1 MFRSLHEI
9 AWHRSFGVLIE
20 LIDQTGF
27 WQALVRRVGSHLH
40 FNNWVALLFEQGRP
54 WLLAESPA
62 ADGGPDPLFQDYL
75 AGLYR
80 IDPFWQVNS
89 EQPQSGLFQLA
100 DVAPDCFETT
110 EYYQRYFRLNIVAD
124 EVQFN
129 CLLPD
134 NRLVLLS
141 FGSQQKISEAEIGW
155 LSLIKPWVLALLRQR
170 MAYEKIET
178 PAMTDNLQA
187 LRETLTAR
195 ELEIVQLMLSGHSNK
210 VMANR
215 LNIALDTIKTHRRHI
230 YSKLNIKTQAE
241 LLLIFL
247 GAN

>member
-1 MFRSLHEI
+1 MGNDNPALRLITRGETCFAACMKSLGI
-9 AWHRSFGVLIE
+9 GLLAF
-20 LIDQTGF
+20 
-27 WQALVRRVGSHLH
+27 
-40 FNNWVALLFEQGRP
+40 ALLFDQGKP

-62 ADGGPDPLFQDYL
+62 ANGQMDELFQDYL
-75 AGLYR
+75 KGLYR
-80 IDPFWQVNS
+80 IDPFWQVNA

-110 EYYQRYFRLNIVAD
+110 EYYQRYFRLNILAD

-129 CLLPD
+129 CLLAD

-141 FGSQQKISEAEIGW
+141 LGSEKKFSEAEIGW
-155 LSLIKPWVLALLRQR
+155 FSLIKPWVLALLRQR
-170 MAYEKIET
+170 IAYENIESKSL
-178 PAMTDNLQA
+178 PDNLQA
-187 LRETLTAR
+187 LREILTLR

-210 VMANR
+210 GMANR

-230 YSKLNIKTQAE
+230 YSKLNIKTQSE

-247 GAN
+247 GKH

>member
-1 MFRSLHEI
+1 MFRNLHEI

-20 LIDQTGF
+20 RLDQAGF
-27 WQALVRRVGSHLH
+27 WQALVRRVGSGVNV
-40 FNNWVALLFEQGRP
+40 NNWVALVFEQGTP
-54 WLLAESPA
+54 SLLAESPA
-62 ADGGPDPLFQDYL
+62 ADGGSDALFQDYL
-75 AGLYR
+75 KGFYR
-80 IDPFWQVNS
+80 IDPFWQVNG

-100 DVAPDCFETT
+100 DVAPDYFAAT
-110 EYYQRYFRLNIVAD
+110 EYYQRYFKLNIVAD

-129 CLLPD
+129 CLLPN

-141 FGSQQKISEAEIGW
+141 LGSEQKFSEAEIGW
-155 LSLIKPWVLALLRQR
+155 FSLIKPWVLALLRQR

-178 PAMTDNLQA
+178 PAITDNLQA

-195 ELEIVQLMLSGHSNK
+195 ELEIVRLMLSGHSNK
-210 VMANR
+210 GMASH

-247 GAN
+247 GKS

>member
-1 MFRSLHEI
+1 MFHSLHEI

-40 FNNWVALLFEQGRP
+40 FNNWVAIVFEQGRP
-54 WLLAESPA
+54 SLLAESPA
-62 ADGGPDPLFQDYL
+62 ADGRPDVLFQDYL
-75 AGLYR
+75 KGLYR
-80 IDPFWQVNS
+80 IDPFWRVNG

-100 DVAPDCFETT
+100 DVAPDCFEMT
-110 EYYQRYFRLNIVAD
+110 EYYQRYFKLNIVAD

-129 CLLPD
+129 YLLP
-134 NRLVLLS
+134 NNQLVLLS
-141 FGSQQKISEAEIGW
+141 LGSEQKFSEAEIGW

-178 PAMTDNLQA
+178 ESTSDNLQV
-187 LRETLTAR
+187 LREILTTR

-230 YSKLNIKTQAE
+230 YSKLNIRTQAE

-247 GAN
+247 GAH